1 MSSVVR
7 IDDVMLMA
15 YVDGEV
21 DAATAREIESAM
33 AEDPT
38 VAARVHQFRATAAL
52 ARGAFAGVLHE
63 PVPER
68 LVAVLQAAP
77 VAAPA
82 AETAPTANVVPLKP
96 RARPPIWRGVGWAA
110 AAAVFGVA
118 VLAGGARTGYVR
130 FGFPT
135 TSQQLAAADNEGWLD
150 NVAAFYREYD
160 GTLQSE
166 QRLLVDFGA
175 EHMGELEKWF
185 STKLNRQITVPD
197 LAPFGFQPQ
206 GGRLLIIRG
215 RPAAQFLY
223 EGENHQLIGLVVAM
237 TDQPNRGGR
246 LDTRGDVNLVHW
258 RENGYTYAFVGKI
271 DGQKLWRMADLTWS
285 ALKPI

>member
-1 MSSVVR
+1 MR
-7 IDDVMLMA
+7 
-15 YVDGEV
+15 
-21 DAATAREIESAM
+21 
-33 AEDPT
+33 
-38 VAARVHQFRATAAL
+38 QFRATAAL
-52 ARGAFAGVLHE
+52 ARGAYAGVLHE

-68 LVAVLQAAP
+68 LVAALQSASADVTP
-77 VAAPA
+77 GA
-82 AETAPTANVVPLKP
+82 ANVVPMRP
-96 RARPPIWRGVGWAA
+96 RAPRPSGWRTAAWAA
-110 AAAVFGVA
+110 AAAVVA
-118 VLAGGARTGYVR
+118 VGVFAGATRPPGIMRLIAPSTQV
-130 FGFPT
+130 
-135 TSQQLAAADNEGWLD
+135 QLASADNEGWLD

-175 EHMGELEKWF
+175 EHIGELEKWF
-185 STKLNRQITVPD
+185 SARLNRQISVPD
-197 LAPFGFQPQ
+197 LSAFGYQPQ

-223 EGENHQLIGLVVAM
+223 AGDGNTLVGLVVAV

-246 LDTRGDVNLVHW
+246 LDTRTDVNIVHW